1 MAGGK
6 LTPRQKMINMMYL
19 VLTALLAMN
28 VSKEVLLAFRSIE
41 VGIENSNTV
50 VKSKID
56 LLSETLKNQA
66 KENEKAVPLLALSEQ
81 VTAVSNELI
90 DYIESVKTQLLSDKY
105 AGESEDHPGQV
116 EKLDDIDSPTRL
128 LADKQSPGFM
138 GKELQDKI
146 NATEAKYLEILGKVD
161 KITPAEIT
169 QIQSSFTL
177 NADDFEKTKDRTQ
190 TEWYS
195 QFFQVPATGVMT
207 MLTKIE
213 NDVYNTE
220 AIVNEFLLNRV
231 SALDYKF
238 DKLRATVQAP
248 KSYLPGGA
256 QYEANIF
263 LTASSSGIVAETY
276 VGRLDMSKF
285 PKDSLGD
292 LEPFNS
298 ATESPFTSE
307 PKLVPNGKYTSGTA
321 VGQNGTQGA
330 IKIANPA
337 GGFDW
342 YPFDISYEG
351 AAPGGFSVSP
361 TKMNVLYIG
370 VDNPLSITLGDAK
383 PGTERVSISQ
393 GSISGKGNSWTARV
407 SSPGEANITVAGTT
421 PSGEAAKS
429 QTAKFRVKY
438 IPDPIPTLG
447 GDENLTNNGKGQ
459 KGTIKAKGGIVPL
472 LKDFDFEARF
482 TVVSYDFYLTSG
494 GELLP
499 ARGNSGP
506 MYSGTVSNLIDR
518 AKPNDLMVF
527 DNIKVQGP
535 DGKTRKIPGMSFQ
548 IF

>member
-28 VSKEVLLAFRSIE
+28 VSAEVLEAFKLVE
-41 VGIENSNTV
+41 TGIENSNDV
-50 VKSKID
+50 LRDKITFVDEAFQGKMADSPDGPALYAMTQDVSGLTGELVGLINEIKED
-56 LLSETLKNQA
+56 LYGLSGR
-66 KENEKAVPLLALSEQ
+66 NEEGGL
-81 VTAVSNELI
+81 
-90 DYIESVKTQLLSDKY
+90 
-105 AGESEDHPGQV
+105 
-116 EKLDDIDSPTRL
+116 EKMDDIDSPSRL
-128 LADKQSPGFM
+128 LAMPDAPEFKGEALQNKIKEVKARLTDIINDSTLDLLATQRTALINSLTLTAEDLEGTQGIE
-138 GKELQDKI
+138 GK
-146 NATEAKYLEILGKVD
+146 
-161 KITPAEIT
+161 
-169 QIQSSFTL
+169 
-177 NADDFEKTKDRTQ
+177 
-190 TEWYS
+190 WYYKN
-195 QFFQVPATGVMT
+195 FFHVPSAGTMT
-207 MLTKIE
+207 ILTKLE
-213 NDVYNTE
+213 NDALSAEATVNE
-220 AIVNEFLLNRV
+220 AILKTIG
-231 SALDYKF
+231 ALDFKF

-276 VGRLDMSKF
+276 VGNLDMSKF
-285 PKDSLGD
+285 EKDSLGD
-292 LEPFNS
+292 YIPFNS
-298 ATESPFTSE
+298 DDETPFTGE
-307 PKLVPNGKYTSGTA
+307 PVIVENGKYSAGTA
-321 VGQNGTQGA
+321 VGQNEKKGA
-330 IKIANPA
+330 IKIQNPK

-342 YPFDISYEG
+342 YPFEISYEG

-393 GSISGKGNSWTARV
+393 GSISGSGNNWTAKV
-407 SSPGEANITVAGTT
+407 SSVGEATITVGGTT
-421 PSGEAAKS
+421 PSGEPAKS
-429 QTAKFRVKY
+429 QSANFRVKL

-447 GDENLTNNGKGQ
+447 GDEILTTNGKGQ

-482 TVVSYDFYLTSG
+482 NVISYDFYLTSG

-506 MYSGTVSNLIDR
+506 LFSGAVTNLIDR

-535 DGKTRKIPGMSFQ
+535 DGKTRKIPSMTFQ

>member
-28 VSKEVLLAFRSIE
+28 VSAEVLEAFKLVE
-41 VGIENSNTV
+41 TGIENSNTV
-50 VKSKID
+50 LKEKITFVD
-56 LLSETLKNQA
+56 EAFQGKMGDSPDGPMLYDQTQK
-66 KENEKAVPLLALSEQ
+66 
-81 VTAVSNELI
+81 VSAAAGGLYDFINELKM
-90 DYIESVKTQLLSDKY
+90 DLYGLSGQK
-105 AGESEDHPGQV
+105 EDGGL
-116 EKLDDIDSPTRL
+116 EKMDDIDSPSRL
-128 LADKQSPGFM
+128 LAIEDAAEFKGKLLQEKILNAKKEIADVINNTPGFLDSERAALINSLTLSAEDDPNVKGIE
-138 GKELQDKI
+138 GK
-146 NATEAKYLEILGKVD
+146 
-161 KITPAEIT
+161 
-169 QIQSSFTL
+169 
-177 NADDFEKTKDRTQ
+177 
-190 TEWYS
+190 WYYNN
-195 QFFQVPATGVMT
+195 FFHVPSAGTMT
-207 MLTKIE
+207 ILTKLQ
-213 NDVYNTE
+213 NDALAAEATVNE
-220 AIVNEFLLNRV
+220 AILKTIG
-231 SALDYKF
+231 ALDFKF

-276 VGRLDMSKF
+276 IGNLNMSKF
-285 PKDSLGD
+285 QKDSLGD
-292 LEPFNS
+292 YIPFNS
-298 ATESPFTSE
+298 ETEAPFNGE
-307 PKLVPNGKYTSGTA
+307 PKLLPANGKYTAGTS
-321 VGQNGTQGA
+321 VGQNGAKGA
-330 IKIANPA
+330 IKIANPK

-342 YPFDISYEG
+342 YPFELSYEG

-370 VDNPLSITLGDAK
+370 VPNPLSITLGDAK

-393 GSISGKGNSWTARV
+393 GSISGKGNNWTATV
-407 SSPGEANITVAGTT
+407 SSVGEAKITVGGTT

-429 QTAKFRVKY
+429 QSANFRVKL
-438 IPDPIPTLG
+438 IPSPIPTLG
-447 GDENLTNNGKGQ
+447 GDEELTNNGKGQ

-482 TVVSYDFYLTSG
+482 NVISYDFYLTSG

-506 MYSGTVSNLIDR
+506 MYSGAVSNLIDR
-518 AKPNDLMVF
+518 AKPNDLIVF